1 MALTQNFNVNPYY
14 DDYDDTKGYNRVL
27 FRPGYAVQARELTQL
42 QTMMQKQIERFGSH
56 IFKEGSMVLGGQT
69 NYENTGVNYL
79 KLQDTDTIG
88 ATVNV
93 SNFVGK
99 FIKKV
104 GSNDVRAFVLIADE
118 KTTTDPKTFAL
129 KYLSS
134 VTFADGDD
142 IEDESGDF
150 TARAAVSSSSGST
163 SIVTVNE
170 GVFFINGFFAK
181 VNTQTIFLDK
191 YSTLPT
197 YRIGLEV
204 SDTIVDETSDTSL
217 LDPALDASN
226 YQAPGATRLK
236 IELTLAKR
244 SLASTDDSKFIDIL
258 QVENGLIKSR
268 NVYPQYSIIED
279 TLARRT
285 FDESGNYTVRPFNVT
300 FRDDIISNNGVGFAN
315 AFNIVISPGKAYV
328 KGYEFETISPT
339 VLVAERSRASESQSN
354 YGLTLN
360 YQNYVDIT
368 NISGPIDLDELKPL
382 EIHCVPKQS
391 INTTS
396 TSTISATKI
405 GTIRIRALDYQYG
418 ANTTSTSNAVFRAYV
433 FDPNI
438 GTITANATGGTA
450 NSITLHAG
458 AATQN
463 DAYYGVKLRIVN
475 RSSNTAQ
482 TEIKTIQSYNGT
494 TKVATFDSNWL
505 FGAPNVNTI
514 FSLDFEF
521 KDAESFVLTNGS
533 TTLSTSINI
542 SEDSKFSILT
552 DDYQGAYITETQFE
566 SLIFPFPE
574 EFIKEDSITNN
585 EYFGRKVY
593 EGTFTSAGVFGS
605 AGGFS
610 TGTGITSAVNGTPL
624 SATDAID
631 NFFVVLTSAG
641 STTANNSVIN
651 FLQSNN
657 KVSVTTVSNSSTVI
671 MTCPG
676 ANNATATVYMKV
688 KLPYPEELPSG
699 TPIRKVK
706 TQQVANTIVVST
718 TGGENIDGANVVLFN
733 AETDQPGLQLN
744 VAKDFTA
751 NLRNPALSQS
761 LYISDVY
768 NLDKVLD
775 FGNLTANTTNIGS
788 AKDITDS
795 FELYD
800 GQTVS
805 AYNHSYIKI
814 KPGFQQPTGNVVIYA
829 SYYSHSGTGYFS
841 VDSYIEGGTEYKDIP
856 FFTPE
861 GSDEI
866 CLGDVIDFRP
876 KLKNGLSGLSGE
888 YEETIIGTSG
898 TNFETDFAY
907 YFPRIDKLVVTKDR
921 KFEVIQG
928 APSFAPKP
936 PPDRN
941 DAMTLYTLILPPFV
955 MSPAEIVARYVDN
968 RRYTMRDIGELD
980 QRIQNLE
987 YFTTL
992 NFLERTAIEET
1003 FIDDTSGL
1011 PRVKTGVIADPFKNF
1026 NIADTINEDYNALVD
1041 LNEGSISAP
1050 VATSPHSFEVGSGTG
1065 FTQTSTVISPSYTS
1079 GSFIRQ
1085 PSATSVISINPQG
1098 ANFSLTG
1105 GVTIDPTP
1113 VFPDKLQP
1121 PEDINSNPDNIN
1133 GNWNSCLLTFD
1144 SRKRRKQLDNLLR
1157 EIRKE
1162 SKLTS
1167 DQISNETIQQYVNR
1181 KYKWGYRCY
1190 TGEWKWWETRIR
1202 RKDDDHDNDK
1212 DDDKAKQPLNTEQQ
1226 FPVAASFSI
1235 SENSGTSTS
1244 NTFDKIFRDDG
1255 KSRIKRRKR

>member
-14 DDYDDTKGYNRVL
+14 DDFDETKGYNRIL

-42 QTMMQKQIERFGSH
+42 QTMMQKQVERFGSH

-69 NYENTGVNYL
+69 NYENDSVKYL
-79 KLQDTDTIG
+79 KLQDTDAVG

-93 SNFVGK
+93 GNFVGK

-104 GSNDVRAFVLIADE
+104 GSTDVRAFVLAVED
-118 KTTTDPKTFAL
+118 KNSTDPKTFAL

-134 VTFADGDD
+134 TLFEDGDS
-142 IEDESGDF
+142 IEDEDGNF
-150 TARAAVSSSSGST
+150 TAFAALAGASGNSSV
-163 SIVTVNE
+163 VTVND

-191 YSTLPT
+191 YSTTPT

-244 SLASTDDSKFIDIL
+244 SLASIDDSKFIDLL

-268 NVYPQYSIIED
+268 NIYPQYSIIED

-285 FDESGNYTVRPFNVT
+285 FDESGDYTVRPFNVT
-300 FRDDIISNNGVGFAN
+300 FRDDIVSNNGVGFAN

-339 VLVAERSRASESQSN
+339 VLVAERARDFESQSN

-368 NISGPIDLDELKPL
+368 NITGPIDLDELKPL
-382 EIHCVPKQS
+382 DIHCVPKQS

-396 TSTISATKI
+396 TSTVSSTKI

-418 ANTTSTSNAVFRAYV
+418 ANTTSTSNAVYRAYV
-433 FDPNI
+433 FEPNV
-438 GTITANATGGTA
+438 GTITANATGGSA
-450 NSITLHAG
+450 NSITLHTD
-458 AATQN
+458 AATQDN
-463 DAYYGVKLRIVN
+463 AYYGVKLRIVN

-494 TKVATFDSNWL
+494 TKVASFDSNWT
-505 FGAPNVNTI
+505 FGTPDVNTI

-521 KDAESFVLTNGS
+521 KDAESFVITNGS
-533 TTLSTSINI
+533 NTISTGVNI
-542 SEDSKFSILT
+542 SDDSKYSILS
-552 DDYQGAYITETQFE
+552 DDYQGAYITESQFE

-574 EFIKEDSITNN
+574 VYIKEDSITNN

-593 EGTFTSAGVFGS
+593 EGTFTAAGIFGS

-610 TGTGITSAVNGTPL
+610 TGSGITSAVTGTPL

-631 NFFVVLTSAG
+631 NFHVVLTSAG
-641 STTANNSVIN
+641 STSANNSVVN

-657 KVSVTTVSNSSTVI
+657 RISVTTAANSSTVV

-699 TPIRKVK
+699 TPIRKTK
-706 TQQVANTIVVST
+706 TKQVANTIVVST
-718 TGGENIDGANVVLFN
+718 TGGENINGANVVLFN

-744 VAKDFTA
+744 LNTNFTA
-751 NLRNPALSQS
+751 NLRNPSLSQS
-761 LYISDVY
+761 LYVSDVY

-775 FGNLTANTTNIGS
+775 FGTLTANTTNIGL

-795 FELYD
+795 FILYD

-805 AYNHSYIKI
+805 AYNHSFIKL
-814 KPGFQQPTGNVVIYA
+814 KSGFQQPTGNVVIYA
-829 SYYSHSGTGYFS
+829 SYFSHSGTGYFS
-841 VDSYIEGGTEYKDIP
+841 VDSYIDGGIDYKDIP
-856 FFTPE
+856 FFTPV
-861 GSDEI
+861 GGDDIS
-866 CLGDVIDFRP
+866 LGDVIDFRP
-876 KLKNGLSGLSGE
+876 KLKSGLSGLNGE
-888 YEETIIGTSG
+888 YDEVILGTSG

-907 YFPRIDKLVVTKDR
+907 YFPRIDKLVVTKNR
-921 KFEVIQG
+921 TFEIIQG
-928 APSFAPKP
+928 ASAFAPKP
-936 PPDRN
+936 PADRD
-941 DAMTLYTLILPPFV
+941 DAMTIYTLVLPPYV
-955 MSPAEIVARYVDN
+955 ISTSDIVARYVDN

-992 NFLERTAIEET
+992 NFLERTAVEEV
-1003 FIDDTSGL
+1003 FVDDATGL

-1026 NIADTINEDYNALVD
+1026 NIADALNEDYNALVD
-1041 LNEGSISAP
+1041 LEEGSISAP
-1050 VATSPHSFEVGSGTG
+1050 VATSPHSFEIGAGSG
-1065 FTQTSTVISPSYTS
+1065 FTQTSTVISPTYTA
-1079 GSFIRQ
+1079 GAFIRQ
-1085 PSATSVISINPQG
+1085 PSATSIISINPKG
-1098 ANFSLTG
+1098 SNFSLTG
-1105 GVTIDPTP
+1105 GVTVDPTP
-1113 VFPDKLQP
+1113 MFPDRLQP

-1133 GNWNSCLLTFD
+1133 GNWDACFRIYLSKKSNRQLSNLN
-1144 SRKRRKQLDNLLR
+1144 KQLRD
-1157 EIRKE
+1157 EI
-1162 SKLTS
+1162 KLTIE
-1167 DQISNETIQQYVNR
+1167 QLQNESRDDFAKR
-1181 KYKWGYRCY
+1181 KYRWGYKCY
-1190 TGEWKWWETRIR
+1190 KGEWKWWERRISR
-1202 RKDDDHDNDK
+1202 MIRVDDDGDNR
-1212 DDDKAKQPLNTEQQ
+1212 PLNTNQNSPIAET
-1226 FPVAASFSI
+1226 FTI
-1235 SENSGTSTS
+1235 SETSGTSTS
-1244 NTFDKIFRDDG
+1244 NTYDKVYRKGG
-1255 KSRIKRRKR
+1255 KDKPKRIRK